1 MKPSAKRCIYLDV
14 QPTIKIMKSHFLF
27 LLCFTVF
34 LTAQAQENSISDQ
47 IKTERDVELNNL
59 QNELVNNQIKINNLT
74 EQLSLL
80 SAKDYGRKI
89 ELQEQIQKELDNR
102 IRFLEESPKIKIKSN
117 GQLAFTELIKIQKD
131 IRPAKLYLSSNGFYT
146 KLGKFD
152 NLQNY
157 SEFTSWKTEYDQWYK
172 KEKGN
177 DLTFDFI
184 NKTISLISDSANE
197 IPLFGSISH
206 SVTSGITMIMSNF
219 KGKDKSLMEKT
230 PQVLTLLNSIGQFE
244 AEKSI
249 LDNEWK
255 TIDSELKELQ
265 TEYQMLVDH
274 QIAFYDIDKVKYE
287 SFLDATLDADIDKF
301 KVYSKEKILE
311 KLIALENGNNPN
323 WMGNVETYMYQVQS
337 IRIRFGQLTA
347 RMLGNIDKYEKLFS
361 KYTDTD
367 KFSTEFVTKAIDL
380 KSDLKQVKENFILQF
395 KPNKYIED
403 SAIMYIKR

>member
-1 MKPSAKRCIYLDV
+1 MFISETKF
-14 QPTIKIMKSHFLF
+14 MKSPFLF
-27 LLCFTVF
+27 LIVF
-34 LTAQAQENSISDQ
+34 NLFLIASAQENSVSEQ
-47 IKTERDVELNNL
+47 IKTERDVELNKL
-59 QNELVNNQIKINNLT
+59 QEELVNNQIKINNLT
-74 EQLSLL
+74 DQLSQL
-80 SAKDYGRKI
+80 SAKEYGKKI

-102 IRFLEESPKIKIKSN
+102 IKFLEESPKIKIKSN

-157 SEFTSWKTEYDQWYK
+157 TEFKSWKSEYDLWYK

-177 DLTFDFI
+177 DMTFDFI
-184 NKTISLISDSANE
+184 NKTISLISDSTNE
-197 IPLFGSISH
+197 IPLFGSISQ
-206 SVTSGITMIMSNF
+206 SVSSGITLIMSSL
-219 KGKDKSLMEKT
+219 KGKDRNLLDKT
-230 PQVLTLLNSIGQFE
+230 PQVLILLNSIGQFE

-265 TEYQMLVDH
+265 TEYRVLVDH
-274 QIAFYDIDKVKYE
+274 QISFYDIDKTKYE
-287 SFLDATLDADIDKF
+287 AFLDATLDSDIDEF

-347 RMLGNIDKYEKLFS
+347 RMLGNIEKYEKLFS
-361 KYTDTD
+361 KYTDTE
-367 KFSTEFVTKAIDL
+367 KFSTEFVAKATDL
-380 KSDLKQVKENFILQF
+380 KFDLKQVKENFILQF

>member
-1 MKPSAKRCIYLDV
+1 
-14 QPTIKIMKSHFLF
+14 MKSHLLF
-27 LLCFTVF
+27 LIVF
-34 LTAQAQENSISDQ
+34 NLFLVANAQENSVSEQ
-47 IKTERDVELNNL
+47 IKTERDVELNKL
-59 QNELVNNQIKINNLT
+59 QLELVNNQIKINNLT
-74 EQLSLL
+74 DQLSQL
-80 SAKDYGRKI
+80 SAKEYGKKI

-102 IRFLEESPKIKIKSN
+102 IKFLEESPKIKIKSN

-157 SEFTSWKTEYDQWYK
+157 TEFKSWKTEYDLWYK

-177 DLTFDFI
+177 DMTFDFI
-184 NKTISLISDSANE
+184 NKTISLISDSTNE
-197 IPLFGSISH
+197 IPLFGSISQ
-206 SVTSGITMIMSNF
+206 SVSSGITLIMSSL
-219 KGKDKSLMEKT
+219 KGRDKNLLDKT

-265 TEYQMLVDH
+265 TEYKVLVDH
-274 QIAFYDIDKVKYE
+274 QISFYDIDKTKYE
-287 SFLDATLDADIDKF
+287 AFLDATLDSDIDKF

-347 RMLGNIDKYEKLFS
+347 RMLGNIEKYEKLFS

-367 KFSTEFVTKAIDL
+367 NFSTEFVAKATEL
-380 KSDLKQVKENFILQF
+380 KLDLKQVKENFILQF
-395 KPNKYIED
+395 KPSKYIED

>member
-1 MKPSAKRCIYLDV
+1 
-14 QPTIKIMKSHFLF
+14 MKSHFLF
-27 LLCFTVF
+27 LIVFTVF
-34 LTAQAQENSISDQ
+34 SIAHAQENSVSEQ
-47 IKTERDVELNNL
+47 IKTERDVELNKL
-59 QNELVNNQIKINNLT
+59 QDELINNQIKINNLT
-74 EQLSLL
+74 DQLSQL
-80 SAKDYGRKI
+80 SAKEYGKKI

-102 IRFLEESPKIKIKSN
+102 IKFLEESPKIKIKSN

-157 SEFTSWKTEYDQWYK
+157 TEFKSWKSEYDLWYK

-177 DLTFDFI
+177 DVTFDFI
-184 NKTISLISDSANE
+184 NKTISLISDTTNE
-197 IPLFGSISH
+197 IPLFGSISQ
-206 SVTSGITMIMSNF
+206 SVSSGITLIMSSL
-219 KGKDKSLMEKT
+219 KGKDKNLLEKT
-230 PQVLTLLNSIGQFE
+230 PQVLILLNSIGQFE

-265 TEYQMLVDH
+265 TEYKMLVDH
-274 QIAFYDIDKVKYE
+274 QISFYDIDKAKYE
-287 SFLDATLDADIDKF
+287 AFLDATLDSDIDKF

-347 RMLGNIDKYEKLFS
+347 RMLGNIEKYEKLFS

-367 KFSTEFVTKAIDL
+367 KFSTEFVAKANDL
-380 KSDLKQVKENFILQF
+380 KLDLKQVKENFILQF